1 MSLLPPVAPPQ
12 PAHAAN
18 TSLSHLNPLPPSVF
32 TLPQTAQLEALYT
45 IIRDKNT
52 SRGDFLFYSDRIIRL
67 LVEEGLNHLPVVK
80 RTVETP
86 TVSPLGTLSSGR
98 TQLNNLFRERLMM
111 ASALKGKYAVFLSF
125 ELGRL
130 AFLPLFLGNEWQKVG
145 STGNGS
151 RSTGSVS
158 QRSHRQD
165 SNSTGRPITISI
177 TSFAQ
182 VSQDEDTARPKLFYS
197 KVNLFI
203 SVFSSASRHYSSRK
217 T

>member
-1 MSLLPPVAPPQ
+1 MSPLPPVAPPQ

-86 TVSPLGTLSSGR
+86 TVSPSVTLPSGC
-98 TQLNNLFRERLMM
+98 TQLNNLFRERLMT
-111 ASALKGKYAVFLSF
+111 ASALRGRYAVFLSF

-130 AFLPLFLGNEWQKVG
+130 AFSLYLWATNDKNLGQQAMEAGLREVCRSVRIGKILIQRVG
-145 STGNGS
+145 
-151 RSTGSVS
+151 
-158 QRSHRQD
+158 
-165 SNSTGRPITISI
+165 NS
-177 TSFAQ
+177 
-182 VSQDEDTARPKLFYS
+182 Y
-197 KVNLFI
+197 
-203 SVFSSASRHYSSRK
+203 
-217 T
+217 